1 MSEPEGER
9 PEDLDDAPP
18 EAVDEDED
26 IRYFFDESL
35 TGRPCTC
42 EGGAQI
48 EGTNYAGRVTYRGV
62 LTGRRF
68 EQGDPPWRWL
78 ETGRT
83 QHRRSQRTGRAT
95 RLVRGE
101 FRLLRRR
108 GVGPA

>member
-1 MSEPEGER
+1 MSGPEDER
-9 PEDLDDAPP
+9 PEDLDDAAP

-35 TGRPCTC
+35 MGRPCTC

-78 ETGRT
+78 ELAGRSIDDHSG
-83 QHRRSQRTGRAT
+83 QGAQ
-95 RLVRGE
+95 LVWCE
-101 FRLLRRR
+101 ESF
-108 GVGPA
+108 VFFDDEE